1 MCIKHMAK
9 RIFYFLFV
17 GIFLFYFNIAFATE
31 ENVLDLNARSCIV
44 LDRTSK
50 EILFGE
56 NEYNKVKMAST
67 TNLMVTQTTFFKWVF
82 FFTHY
87 ILNIS
92 CFT

>member
-1 MCIKHMAK
+1 MAK